1 LFSWPCGP
9 EYCRNYR
16 PKMSKLQGPK
26 GEDEGKGGKY
36 LLLPPDLKGEV
47 PASYIPEDP
56 SATFCRGETRDLPI

>member
-1 LFSWPCGP
+1 
-9 EYCRNYR
+9 
-16 PKMSKLQGPK
+16 MSKLQGPK